1 MVENCLDELCK
12 RSSSLDEL
20 PLNNIGQTRAV
31 AFLESKVTPSGL
43 MNVTGLRDWARL
55 GGGGIN
61 SAGNALLYK
70 VTISVLSEENA
81 WINSCRPY
89 AQVRV
94 NSAELASYLSLH
106 DLSVTYSANATALK
120 SAFNAAFWVPEL
132 GLYRDNL
139 TTTLC
144 PQDGNS
150 MAIMFNL
157 TQTREQAKRVSEG
170 LRKNWNELGPIATE
184 LPDNISP
191 FISGLEVCIDISF
204 YAI

>member
-1 MVENCLDELCK
+1 M
-12 RSSSLDEL
+12 
-20 PLNNIGQTRAV
+20 
-31 AFLESKVTPSGL
+31 
-43 MNVTGLRDWARL
+43 
-55 GGGGIN
+55 
-61 SAGNALLYK
+61 
-70 VTISVLSEENA
+70 
-81 WINSCRPY
+81 
-89 AQVRV
+89 
-94 NSAELASYLSLH
+94 
-106 DLSVTYSANATALK
+106 
-120 SAFNAAFWVPEL
+120 PEL

-170 LRKNWNELGPIATE
+170 LRKNWNELGPIAPE

-191 FISGLEVCIDISF
+191 FISGLEVSLNISF

>member
-1 MVENCLDELCK
+1 
-12 RSSSLDEL
+12 
-20 PLNNIGQTRAV
+20 
-31 AFLESKVTPSGL
+31 
-43 MNVTGLRDWARL
+43 MNVTGLQDWARL
-55 GGGGIN
+55 GAGGIN

-70 VTISVLSEENA
+70 VTISVLSGKNA
-81 WINSCRPY
+81 WLNSCHAY
-89 AQVRV
+89 TQVRV

-106 DLSVTYSANATALK
+106 DLSATYSANATALK

-170 LRKNWNELGPIATE
+170 LRKNWNELGPIAPE

-191 FISGLEVCIDISF
+191 FISGLEVGINISF
-204 YAI
+204 YAIQRT